1 MAENKLP
8 HIKGI
13 KFISGLS
20 PNNKLIAY
28 FSAEPLF
35 KENPA
40 DAIPQKKKQKGEK
53 EPAPVPYG
61 FAYRVI
67 IAPAISSESL

>member
-8 HIKGI
+8 HLKAI
-13 KFISGLS
+13 KFISPLS

-40 DAIPQKKKQKGEK
+40 DAIPQNKKKKSDK
-53 EPAPVPYG
+53 DPPPVPYG

-67 IAPAISSESL
+67 IAPAITS